1 MGCIASCFASCVGGC
16 VGQACGKC
24 CSCGEAASNTR
35 LPYLITMFLG
45 TALAVVLRYW
55 GHPLLIHNKF
65 VHIDICESE
74 CMGFEAAYRVSFVLF
89 VFFFLHALPL
99 ACRGTMKV
107 HTSHWLFKILFVI
120 ALLVVSFFI
129 PNAFFD
135 VYAIIS
141 RFIAGV
147 FLLLQIVIFI
157 DFAYSWNESW
167 MAEGREWKGRV
178 LFCCV
183 LLFAASITLCVFCFK
198 WFTHSSEDGEHCTRN
213 EFFIGWTITLTII
226 FTLISITE
234 RVEHGALL
242 PSCVVMLYCF
252 YVLYTALSSDPSSCN
267 RIHSGGPAQVVIGI
281 LLASFSISYSGWN
294 LSNSKSLFSEGDEN
308 ESNDAVVP
316 LKAPSDAESQTTAA
330 ESSPKQEQ
338 SSENES
344 EDQAQTRKRNMKF
357 HLVMAA
363 ASMYL
368 AMLITNWGDSHG
380 SATSYALGDTSTWI
394 RIVSQWVTML
404 LYIWSLV
411 APLACPDRFARD

>member
-35 LPYLITMFLG
+35 LPYLIIMFLG

-55 GHPLLIHNKF
+55 GHPLFIHNKF
-65 VHIDICESE
+65 IHYDICESQ
-74 CMGFEAAYRVSFVLF
+74 CMGFEAAYRISFVLF

-99 ACRGTMKV
+99 ACRGGTKV
-107 HTSHWLFKILFVI
+107 HTSFWLSKILLMIV
-120 ALLVVSFFI
+120 LLVASFFI
-129 PNAFFD
+129 PNSFFD
-135 VYAIIS
+135 VYANIA

-147 FLLLQIVIFI
+147 FLLLQIIIII

-167 MAEGREWKGRV
+167 MADDREWKYRI
-178 LFCCV
+178 LFCC
-183 LLFAASITLCVFCFK
+183 LLLVGGSITLCVFSFK
-198 WFTHSSEDGEHCTRN
+198 WFTHSNDGNDCTRN
-213 EFFIGWTITLTII
+213 EFFIGWTIAITIV

-242 PSCVVMLYCF
+242 PSCVVMLHCF

-267 RIHSGGPAQVVIGI
+267 RIHSESPAQVVIGI
-281 LLASFSISYSGWN
+281 LLASFSISYAGWN
-294 LSNSKSLFSEGDEN
+294 LSNSKSLFSEGEDA

-316 LKAPSDAESQTTAA
+316 LKGSSDAESQQPVSDA
-330 ESSPKQEQ
+330 SPKQLQE
-338 SSENES
+338 SEHES

-380 SATSYALGDTSTWI
+380 SSTSYDSGDTSTWI
-394 RIVSQWVTML
+394 RIASQWVTML